1 MNFDFSENR
10 CALECCGEFGP
21 DSSGFSLQE
30 QGPHRLSP
38 ARVLWFC
45 TKGCLVQYLI
55 ERGDVTDGFSLE
67 WGRHQ

>member
-30 QGPHRLSP
+30 APPH
-38 ARVLWFC
+38 RVLWFC
-45 TKGCLVQYLI
+45 SKGCLVEHLI
-55 ERGDVTDGFSLE
+55 DRGDVTDGFSLE
-67 WGRHQ
+67 WGKHR